1 MDKMK
6 NFLKEQSNCNPFVE
20 DPEPAKNFEGS
31 HNEMVS
37 EKENLKIMEKS
48 DKKKEPS
55 NNVPMD
61 KQEEKEKDDQKKK
74 EKEDLLRKT
83 KEEERKFKLEKF
95 AEDQKNYKSFLMEKI
110 PQILKDIK
118 VILEELKKTKTT
130 RADLFNNERKDYFT
144 IFVNPV
150 ICLKR

>member
-1 MDKMK
+1 
-6 NFLKEQSNCNPFVE
+6 
-20 DPEPAKNFEGS
+20 
-31 HNEMVS
+31 
-37 EKENLKIMEKS
+37 MEKS